1 MTCIIILYILYS
13 EPISSS
19 QVNCIFLL
27 ALYLWWRWS
36 VHFYCGLFW
45 SSQGHGEKLDRMR
58 HRRRLLQDLSWKF
71 QRKTHSRP
79 VIWDMPTMS
88 VELTNDPDL
97 QVSLSRK
104 LSSASWS
111 PSCFSKVLGGMESPT
126 VRNFSVNYPPL
137 PKQFGRGVGSIPGD
151 TVSNIGSIGIL
162 CIFTLHDLH
171 LALHTPHSTLCTA
184 HFTLHTPH
192 FTLDTPH
199 STLYTSRIT
208 LDTLHF
214 TLHTLH
220 LTPHTPHPTLY
231 SLHFTLVYTA
241 HLTLYT
247 VRSTLYTLHCTLYT
261 PHSTLY
267 TWHSTLYTLH
277 FTHYT
282 WHTTFYTPHTT
293 LDTPHPAPH
302 TLLSTLHTCLHC
314 TLDTVH
320 CTLHTLHFALHTL
333 HFTLHTLH
341 LTLHTLHFTL
351 HALHLTHYI
360 LHSTHYTWHPTPHT
374 PHSTLYTSHLSTLHT
389 WHCTLY
395 APHSTLY
402 SPHSTLYT
410 FTPYTLHFTLHPY
423 NFTLFALYA
432 VWNPGL
438 ASFSCCA
445 RTPTSR
451 PQLWFCTALLLPAL
465 PKVHSD
471 AEGGPLNLPQS
482 IVIMLAILNFL
493 ILLVQPYTIILCC
506 HPRPIQHTSPQYVG
520 LDVHLTNM
528 PRSSTL
534 TKKLRSCA
542 VPFCVFMPNSLPS

>member
-1 MTCIIILYILYS
+1 MKD
-13 EPISSS
+13 E
-19 QVNCIFLL
+19 VF
-27 ALYLWWRWS
+27 
-36 VHFYCGLFW
+36 HFYCGLFW

-126 VRNFSVNYPPL
+126 VRNFSVNYPPPSPSSLAVVWAQSPGTPSATSAASASSAFLHFMIYSWHSTL
-137 PKQFGRGVGSIPGD
+137 PTLHFALHTLHS
-151 TVSNIGSIGIL
+151 TL
-162 CIFTLHDLH
+162 HTLHLTLHTLHFTLHALH
-171 LALHTPHSTLCTA
+171 LTHYILHSTHYTWHPTPHTPHSTLYTSHLSTLHTWHCTLYAAHSTLCTA

-220 LTPHTPHPTLY
+220 L
-231 SLHFTLVYTA
+231 
-241 HLTLYT
+241 
-247 VRSTLYTLHCTLYT
+247 
-261 PHSTLY
+261 
-267 TWHSTLYTLH
+267 
-277 FTHYT
+277 
-282 WHTTFYTPHTT
+282 
-293 LDTPHPAPH
+293 
-302 TLLSTLHTCLHC
+302 
-314 TLDTVH
+314 
-320 CTLHTLHFALHTL
+320 
-333 HFTLHTLH
+333 
-341 LTLHTLHFTL
+341 
-351 HALHLTHYI
+351 
-360 LHSTHYTWHPTPHT
+360 TPHT

>member
-1 MTCIIILYILYS
+1 MYMVGMTCIIILYILYS

-126 VRNFSVNYPPL
+126 VRNFSVNYPPPPQAVWPWCGL
-137 PKQFGRGVGSIPGD
+137 NPRGHRQQHRQHRHPLHFYTSW
-151 TVSNIGSIGIL
+151 S
-162 CIFTLHDLH
+162 TLG
-171 LALHTPHSTLCTA
+171 TPHS
-184 HFTLHTPH
+184 P
-192 FTLDTPH
+192 
-199 STLYTSRIT
+199 
-208 LDTLHF
+208 
-214 TLHTLH
+214 
-220 LTPHTPHPTLY
+220 
-231 SLHFTLVYTA
+231 
-241 HLTLYT
+241 
-247 VRSTLYTLHCTLYT
+247 LYTLHCTLYT

-293 LDTPHPAPH
+293 LDTPHPTPH

-320 CTLHTLHFALHTL
+320 CTLHTLHFTVHTPHFTLSRHTPYTSLCTLTTL
-333 HFTLHTLH
+333 HFS
-341 LTLHTLHFTL
+341 HFTL
-351 HALHLTHYI
+351 YE
-360 LHSTHYTWHPTPHT
+360 
-374 PHSTLYTSHLSTLHT
+374 TL
-389 WHCTLY
+389 
-395 APHSTLY
+395 A
-402 SPHSTLYT
+402 
-410 FTPYTLHFTLHPY
+410 
-423 NFTLFALYA
+423 
-432 VWNPGL
+432 
-438 ASFSCCA
+438 
-445 RTPTSR
+445 
-451 PQLWFCTALLLPAL
+451 
-465 PKVHSD
+465 
-471 AEGGPLNLPQS
+471 
-482 IVIMLAILNFL
+482 
-493 ILLVQPYTIILCC
+493 
-506 HPRPIQHTSPQYVG
+506 
-520 LDVHLTNM
+520 
-528 PRSSTL
+528 
-534 TKKLRSCA
+534 
-542 VPFCVFMPNSLPS
+542 